1 MPFLAQGSD
10 QYRGQSAESQGHA
23 YPEHPPERNTGLM
36 KTQICDQFGIEF
48 PLFAFSHCRDV
59 VAAVT
64 NAGGFGV
71 LGGVAFRPDQLEQEL
86 CWIDDHVN
94 GKPYGVDIIV
104 PAKFEGKGE
113 NLSRE
118 QLAERIPAEHRD
130 FINQLLADHDIE
142 VEELRVASS
151 ALSGDTGKSLLDVSL
166 NHPIK
171 MMANAL
177 GVPPDYMIA
186 AGKERGIP
194 VAALVGAKEH
204 AIKQVQAGVDLIVV
218 QGTEAGG
225 HCGEVSTLVLIPEV
239 LEAISQI
246 PGGRDVPVLAAGGIV
261 TGRQMAACVAM
272 GAAGAWTGSVWLTTE
287 EAETEPHTKQKM
299 LAASSR
305 DTVRSAGRT
314 GKPSRQLRS
323 DWTDAWAPNPG
334 GRQPLGLPL
343 QAMIAEPALRR
354 IDRLAGNGH
363 PGAQALSTYF
373 VGQGVGLM
381 NKIKPAREVVLE
393 FIEDYV
399 AAAER
404 LSGTLDD

>member
-1 MPFLAQGSD
+1 
-10 QYRGQSAESQGHA
+10 
-23 YPEHPPERNTGLM
+23 M
-36 KTQICDQFGIEF
+36 KTKICEQFGIEF

-59 VAAVT
+59 VAAVS

-71 LGGVAFRPDQLEQEL
+71 LGGVAFTPDQLEQEL

-113 NLSRE
+113 NLTSA
-118 QLAERIPAEHRD
+118 QLADRIPEDHRSFIADLLAEH
-130 FINQLLADHDIE
+130 DIPI
-142 VEELRVASS
+142 EETRIASS
-151 ALSGDTGKSLLDVSL
+151 ALSGDTGRSLLEVSL
-166 NHPIK
+166 KHPIK
-171 MMANAL
+171 LMANAL

-225 HCGEVSTLVLIPEV
+225 HCGEVTTLVLIPEV
-239 LEAISQI
+239 LDAIAEI
-246 PGGRDVPVLAAGGIV
+246 PGGKDVPVLAAGGIV

-287 EAETEPHTKQKM
+287 EAETAPFTKQKM
-299 LAASSR
+299 LRASSR

-323 DWTDAWAPNPG
+323 DWTDAWAPNPE
-334 GRQPLGLPL
+334 GRQPLPLPL

-354 IDRLAGNGH
+354 IDKLAEGGH
-363 PGAQALSTYF
+363 PGAQALSTYW

-393 FIEDYV
+393 FIEDYLS
-399 AAAER
+399 AAER
-404 LSGTLDD
+404 LCRSIED